1 MSTIKAVADLAGVSV
16 GTVSHVMTGSVP
28 VSEPL
33 RNKVLAA
40 IRELDYHPNHVAR
53 SLKTSRTRTLGIIVP
68 DLTVPFFPQVIRG
81 AETAAR
87 ERGYT
92 LIAVNSDDDGAR
104 QKELLSILRSQRADG
119 ILLAVAAAPA
129 PVVQITR
136 MMQAGIPVVCVDRI
150 PDRLVADS
158 VSVEDISAAGMAID
172 HLVEMGYR
180 RIALATGPL
189 ALKNERRRL
198 LGCKRALERAG
209 IAFEKRL
216 VWPGN
221 LRPEDVAA
229 VCLENFR
236 AARPEAVFA
245 TNAPTGLGVLR
256 AFRQLNV
263 RTPEDAGF
271 VTFDELAVD
280 DLFSPAVTAVV
291 QPAFE
296 IGFRAAE
303 ILLERIAQRNPV
315 SEPASVR
322 LPASLRIRE
331 TSRPRRL
338 TAETLPPVV
347 SSSSYPP
354 VANSD
359 TR

>member
-16 GTVSHVMTGSVP
+16 GTVSHVITGSVP
-28 VSEPL
+28 VSDPL

-40 IRELDYHPNHVAR
+40 IRELDYHPNYVAR
-53 SLKTSRTRTLGIIVP
+53 SLKTSRTGTLGIIVP
-68 DLTVPFFPQVIRG
+68 DLTVSFFPQVIRG

-87 ERGYT
+87 DRGYT
-92 LIAVNSDDDGAR
+92 LIAVNSDDDGER
-104 QKELLSILRSQRADG
+104 QKELLSILRSQRAEG

-129 PVVQITR
+129 PVAQITR

-158 VSVEDISAAGMAID
+158 VSVDDTSAAEMAID
-172 HLVEMGYR
+172 HLLEMGYR

-198 LGCKRALERAG
+198 LGYRKALDRAG
-209 IAFEKRL
+209 IGFDERL
-216 VWPGN
+216 IWAGT

-229 VCLENFR
+229 LCRERLQATE
-236 AARPEAVFA
+236 PDAVFA

-256 AFRQLNV
+256 AFRQLGI
-263 RTPEDAGF
+263 RTPEDVGF
-271 VTFDELAVD
+271 VSFDELTVD
-280 DLFSPAVTAVV
+280 DLFSPAVTAIV

-303 ILLERIAQRNPV
+303 ILLERIQHRGEAI
-315 SEPASVR
+315 EPASVR
-322 LPASLRIRE
+322 LPASLKMRE
-331 TSRPRRL
+331 TSRPRVGRMAL
-338 TAETLPPVV
+338 TADVGQMTV
-347 SSSSYPP
+347 
-354 VANSD
+354 
-359 TR
+359 